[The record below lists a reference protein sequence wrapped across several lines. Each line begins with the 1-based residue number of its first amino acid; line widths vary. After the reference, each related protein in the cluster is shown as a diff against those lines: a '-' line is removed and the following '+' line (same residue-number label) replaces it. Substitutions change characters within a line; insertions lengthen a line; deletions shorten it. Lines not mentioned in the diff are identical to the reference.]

1 MSLTS
6 LTSVAAEA
14 SHGDPAIPPY
24 LVGAIVFGI
33 LAALIVVLL
42 MFGAGREHS

>member
-6 LTSVAAEA
+6 LTIVAAEA
-14 SHGDPAIPPY
+14 SHGDLAIHPY
-24 LVGAIVFGI
+24 LVGVIVFAI